1 MREVLV
7 GDKIDQY
14 ELTDLLAKSGMASIF
29 KATDLETGGTVALK
43 VPHPHLESDVVFFER
58 FKREEKIGQRVEHP
72 GIIKVLQ
79 PREKSRMYLALEFV
93 DGKSL
98 RAVMNEEKPTPT
110 ARAVDIVQQLAEA
123 LVYLHG
129 QGVIHRDIKPENV
142 LVGGDGRAK
151 ILDFGIAL
159 DESARRLTWF
169 KLSTAMGTPDYMAP
183 EQIGGRR
190 GDARTDVYSLG
201 TILFEMLTRHLPYS
215 APNPHSLIRAKT
227 SEDPRPPSYFV
238 PAIDPALE
246 AVIVKAIQRAP
257 RDRYQ
262 TMSEFLADLREP
274 ARALDPERAEAP
286 QTNWRA
292 RVSHRLRTGLIIG
305 AVIATLGLLVWLSH
319 HYAASPD
326 SASGQS
332 HRRDS
337 ARSQLQ

>member
-7 GDKIDQY
+7 GDKLDQY

-29 KATDLETGGTVALK
+29 KATDLETGTTVALK

-58 FKREEKIGQRVEHP
+58 FNREEKIGQRVEHP
-72 GIIKVLQ
+72 GIIKVLR

-98 RAVMNEEKPTPT
+98 RVVMNEEKPTPV
-110 ARAVDIVQQLAEA
+110 ARALDIVQQLAEA

-142 LVGGDGRAK
+142 LVTSDGRVK

-201 TILFEMLTRHLPYS
+201 TILFEMLSRHLPYS
-215 APNPHSLIRAKT
+215 APNPHSLVRAKT
-227 SEDPRPPSYFV
+227 SEDPRPLSYFV
-238 PAIDPALE
+238 PAIDPGLE
-246 AVIVKAIQRAP
+246 AVIMKAIQRAP

-262 TMSEFLADLREP
+262 SMDEFLTDLREP
-274 ARALDPERAEAP
+274 SRALDPGRTAPP

-292 RVSHRLRTGLIIG
+292 RVSYRLRTGLIIG
-305 AVIATLGLLVWLSH
+305 AVLTTLGLLVWLSQR
-319 HYAASPD
+319 YGGSPD
-326 SASGQS
+326 SAARHSNRS
-332 HRRDS
+332 NPV
-337 ARSQLQ
+337 RSQIR